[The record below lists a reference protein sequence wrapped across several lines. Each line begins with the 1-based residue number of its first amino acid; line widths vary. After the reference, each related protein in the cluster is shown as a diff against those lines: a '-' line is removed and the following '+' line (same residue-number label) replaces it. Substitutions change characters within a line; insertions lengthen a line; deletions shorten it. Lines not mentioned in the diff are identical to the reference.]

1 MPEIELFINLLYY
14 SFIAAMV
21 LFIVLFVH
29 SSVEEEEKAAAR
41 DQTPE
46 SAPGN
51 VRPPAL
57 VPSTRLTVSLTADP
71 VKD

>member
-41 DQTPE
+41 DRTPE
-46 SAPGN
+46 STPGN
-51 VRPPAL
+51 VRLPMPA
-57 VPSTRLTVSLTADP
+57 SSARLTVSLTADP